1 MEIDLAERLKAA
13 GELVSENSVL
23 ELTRFVW
30 ESDRPFTYPAF
41 HATARHVCARLREWG
56 VRAKTFEIPADGKT
70 MLGDWKMPLGWDC
83 TGALLEIWDPF
94 EERHRVLADRKKTNT
109 AVIMWSGP
117 TPPEGITA
125 QVIKIAGKDDL
136 LARKDQ
142 VKGKI
147 VYTSEN
153 PREFKRL
160 LVDAGALAVVTS
172 WCRNAHL
179 IPDATFWFNGWSD
192 EPGGWAFHVGDAP
205 LPGMA
210 ISPQTGVE
218 LDVLLDRGPVK
229 LRIKVDSKYM
239 ESTLPLVCGYIDAPL
254 QEEILA
260 ISHAM
265 EQGANDN
272 ASGCAVVL
280 ESLRVIQE
288 ATQSGKLPPLKRA
301 VRGILTNECYGTMGF
316 AALNPGILRRVQA
329 GVNWDTMGRNQESV
343 DAKFKHHRCPDAGAS
358 AADTLMA
365 MLLELAFKPSAAFI
379 KFQGEIPFGLTDNHY
394 NDPQI
399 GVHIPYV
406 DSQDRYWHTSKD
418 TMDHISGRTLHTMA
432 SVSVAYLHFLAT
444 ATVHEALW
452 LAHHTA
458 RRYGVRIEELAG
470 RCAAGLDA
478 AGASKSEILA
488 VTFDQ
493 LDYLKELCDKS
504 VMSSKRFM
512 LREERAQGHLALLK
526 LQRHTR
532 RLVDLEKRRLKE
544 LAGCEPGPAPKPEGI
559 DDLADLRPYKTFIG
573 TPTYEGI
580 PASEKESVGTA
591 MWSAQLHC
599 ACFWA
604 DGRLTFAEIV
614 RRVCYEFADENE
626 AKAAKRPLALAKQF
640 RFMGEHGMI
649 KWLKPGEAIPKP
661 PKPEKKGAEV
671 AEGEDAGAREEETHA
686 PEAAPE
692 PEEEA
697 PAEETN

>member
-1 MEIDLAERLKAA
+1 MEINLAERLKAA
-13 GELVSENSVL
+13 GELVSENSLL
-23 ELTRFVW
+23 ELTKFVW
-30 ESDRPFTYPAF
+30 ESDRPFTFPAF
-41 HATARHVCARLREWG
+41 HATARHVSARLREWG

-125 QVIKIAGKDDL
+125 HVIKIAGKDDL

-142 VKGKI
+142 LKGKI
-147 VYTSEN
+147 VYTTEN

-160 LVDAGALAVVTS
+160 LVEAGALAVVTC

-192 EPGGWAFHVGDAP
+192 DPGGWAFHEGDAP

-229 LRIKVDSKYM
+229 VRIKVDTKYM

-254 QEEILA
+254 QEEVLA
-260 ISHAM
+260 IGHAM

-272 ASGCAVVL
+272 ASGCAVIL
-280 ESLRVIQE
+280 ESLRVLQE
-288 ATQSGKLPPLKRA
+288 ATQSGKLPALKRA
-301 VRGILTNECYGTMGF
+301 VRGILTNECYGTIGF

-329 GVNWDTMGRNQESV
+329 GINWDTMGRNQESV

-358 AADTLMA
+358 VADTLMA
-365 MLLELAFKPSAAFI
+365 MLLELAFKPSATFI
-379 KFQGEIPFGLTDNHY
+379 KFQSEIPFGLTDNHY

-399 GVHIPYV
+399 GVHVPYV

-432 SVSVAYLHFLAT
+432 TVSVAFLHFLSTAT
-444 ATVHEALW
+444 AHEALW

-458 RRYGVRIEELAG
+458 RRYGIRIEELAG

-478 AGASKSEILA
+478 AGAHKAEVLA
-488 VTFDQ
+488 ATFDQ
-493 LDYLKELCDKS
+493 LDYLKDICDKA
-504 VMSSKRFM
+504 VMSAKRFM

-544 LAGCEPGPAPKPEGI
+544 LAGCEPGAAPQPEGLGE
-559 DDLADLRPYKTFIG
+559 LAELRPYKTFIG

-580 PASEKESVGTA
+580 PANQKEDVGSA
-591 MWSAQLHC
+591 MWNSQLHC

-604 DGRLTFAEIV
+604 DGRLTLAEIV
-614 RRVCYEFADENE
+614 RRVCYEFPAETE
-626 AKAAKRPLALAKQF
+626 QKAAKQPAALAKQF
-640 RFMGEHGMI
+640 RFMGEHGLI
-649 KWLKPGEAIPKP
+649 KWLQPGEAIPKP
-661 PKPEKKGAEV
+661 PKPEKKGAES
-671 AEGEDAGAREEETHA
+671 EDAGAREEEVHA
-686 PEAAPE
+686 PEAAGDA
-692 PEEEA
+692 EEEA